1 MYVKVKSLAEARL
14 GEMVKFVESA
24 CWLSSTNT
32 TQLEAQNKRAKAR
45 VRYQAMQMYL
55 RRDLQRVET
64 GGARGERK
72 GGKSL
77 AGGRQRGTLSLK
89 GRACQLR
96 NQRPAVRRPSPLPPD

>member
-14 GEMVKFVESA
+14 GETVKFVESA

-64 GGARGERK
+64 GVREVRGKAEK
-72 GGKSL
+72 AWL
-77 AGGRQRGTLSLK
+77 AEDSEAPFLLRDAPASCATRG
-89 GRACQLR
+89 
-96 NQRPAVRRPSPLPPD
+96 PAVRRPSPLPPD